1 MPVAALHPLPAIVGA
16 GRRRAR
22 RHRRFGLCASSL
34 ESPSVASTALSGVA
48 AGAPAERK
56 EKVKDDAAALEEEQS
71 NGLDALYDDGFGGV
85 TVKDY
90 FAAARAVSRDDG
102 GPPRWFCPV
111 ECGRPAV
118 DAAPLLLFLPGT
130 RSLSWPAARTN
141 QSLPRLPSLL
151 V

>member
-1 MPVAALHPLPAIVGA
+1 
-16 GRRRAR
+16 
-22 RHRRFGLCASSL
+22 
-34 ESPSVASTALSGVA
+34 VASTALNGV
-48 AGAPAERK
+48 AGAPVERK
-56 EKVKDDAAALEEEQS
+56 EKVKDDAAVEEEEKK
-71 NGLDALYDDGFGGV
+71 GLDALYDDGFGGV

-90 FAAARAVSRDDG
+90 FAAAKAVSRDDG

-118 DAAPLLLFLPGT
+118 DNSPLLLFLPGT
-130 RSLSWPAARTN
+130 RSLSLPVARTN